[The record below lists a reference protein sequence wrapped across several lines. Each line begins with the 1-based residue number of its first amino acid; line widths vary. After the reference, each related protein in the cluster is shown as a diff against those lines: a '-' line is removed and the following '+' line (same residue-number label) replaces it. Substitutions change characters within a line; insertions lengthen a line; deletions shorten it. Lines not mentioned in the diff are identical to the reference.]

1 MVSEKFSNKKISVN
15 LIFDFT
21 GMEVATQ
28 DIEGSTQWE
37 LSIAKGMITRTGHV
51 QFTVQFIK
59 VAFVISQSLNL
70 EYRPEMVD
78 LQLELGNIQIR
89 SEGIGTADYLIEF
102 FVNILPNM
110 LRYQIMDALEK
121 PVKAKIQEYLNK
133 VDVEKLVREKV
144 PELQKGGGS
153 DIDMIE
159 LDQIFNQNF
168 LKL

>member
-1 MVSEKFSNKKISVN
+1 
-15 LIFDFT
+15 
-21 GMEVATQ
+21 MEVATQ

-110 LRYQIMDALEK
+110 LRYE
-121 PVKAKIQEYLNK
+121 P
-133 VDVEKLVREKV
+133 
-144 PELQKGGGS
+144 S
-153 DIDMIE
+153 
-159 LDQIFNQNF
+159 
-168 LKL
+168 